1 MPLTDTR
8 RTELDKLV
16 HSNKVVLFMKG
27 NRHFPQ
33 CGFSATV
40 VSILDRLVK
49 GYATVDILRDPEVRQ
64 DMKEFSSWPT
74 FPQLYVNGE
83 FVGGCDIV
91 KELDASGELP
101 QVLGV
106 EAKKVEAP
114 KVTITAGAAKA
125 LTEALAGA
133 GDEVLRL
140 EIDAGFA
147 CDLHVGPKVAGDF
160 AVTSSGVTLHVA
172 RASAERA
179 SGISIDY
186 VTGPQGAGF
195 KIDNP
200 NAPPGVKPLA
210 PKVLKEMLDKGEVEL
225 FDVRPEIERAKAKI
239 AQARALDA
247 EGQKH
252 LLALDR
258 EHPVAFYCHHGIRSR
273 AAAEEVLREGFTK
286 VYNLEGGIAAWSRDV
301 DPSVPQY

>member
-1 MPLTDTR
+1 
-8 RTELDKLV
+8 
-16 HSNKVVLFMKG
+16 MKG

-40 VSILDRLVK
+40 VSILDRFVK
-49 GYATVDILRDPEVRQ
+49 GYATVDILRDAEVRQ
-64 DMKEFSSWPT
+64 GMKEFSNWPT

-101 QVLGV
+101 SVLGV
-106 EAKKVEAP
+106 EAKAAEAP
-114 KVTITAGAAKA
+114 KVIITSGAAKA
-125 LTEALAGA
+125 LGEALADA

-140 EIDAGFA
+140 EIDGSFA
-147 CDLHVGPKVAGDF
+147 CDLHVGPKEATDF
-160 AVTSSGVTLHVA
+160 AVSSGGVTLHVA
-172 RASAERA
+172 RGSAERA
-179 SGISIDY
+179 NGVTIDY

-200 NAPPGVKPLA
+200 NAPPGVKGLA
-210 PKVLKEMLDKGEVEL
+210 PKALKEMLDKGEIAL
-225 FDVRPEIERAKAKI
+225 FDVRPEVERARAKI
-239 AQARALDA
+239 AQAKPLDA
-247 EGQKH
+247 DGQKS

-258 EHPVAFYCHHGIRSR
+258 AHPVAFYCHHGIRSR
-273 AAAEEVLREGFTK
+273 AAAEQVLQEGFTK